1 MRMITTIGALS
12 TLIFAGGFAQAQTQD
27 QSMRF
32 HPSDLVR
39 PSRGV
44 CELIQSTTTRNAD
57 QSAAKAALLSGAC
70 ANAPTQSDA
79 VLAAGVSEGHI
90 GAMLRALA
98 SSSKVVSVKID
109 DADLLK
115 ALEDA
120 AHSSDPYTLYVL
132 SGYAN
137 SAHAE
142 ALQFRTGT
150 SLWLGEPA
158 STAWLFAA
166 CESGLDCTSEG
177 LIFSTNCALSGF
189 CNVPNLEKPVG
200 FDAGAVR
207 EMLDNIRSQRAS
219 RSAFFA
225 NMKSDN

>member
-1 MRMITTIGALS
+1 MKTITRIGMFA
-12 TLIFAGGFAQAQTQD
+12 TLFFAVGFAQAQTQD
-27 QSMRF
+27 ESLRFQS
-32 HPSDLVR
+32 SDLIR

-44 CELIQSTTTRNAD
+44 CELIQSTAARSSD
-57 QSAAKAALLSGAC
+57 QSTAKAALLSDAC
-70 ANAPTQSDA
+70 VNAPARSDA

-90 GAMLRALA
+90 GAILRVLA
-98 SSSKVVSVKID
+98 SGSKSVSVKID
-109 DADLLK
+109 DVDLLR
-115 ALEDA
+115 ALEEA

-150 SLWLGEPA
+150 SLWLGQPA

-177 LIFSTNCALSGF
+177 LLFATNCALSGF
-189 CNVPNLEKPVG
+189 CMTPDLEKPVG

-207 EMLDNIRSQRAS
+207 EMLDSIRSQRAA
-219 RSAFFA
+219 RGAFFD
-225 NMKSDN
+225 NMKSGS